1 MERIFVDQARLS
13 VSNVSGE
20 TSSQL
25 SDFVEWVFPCLVNL
39 VRTLVNTISDALSAV
54 RT

>member
-25 SDFVEWVFPCLVNL
+25 SDFVEWVFPCLVNWL
-39 VRTLVNTISDALSAV
+39 GPSLILQFQMPCL
-54 RT
+54 

>member
-1 MERIFVDQARLS
+1 MERIFVDQARL

-25 SDFVEWVFPCLVNL
+25 SDFVEWVFPCLVNWL
-39 VRTLVNTISDALSAV
+39 GFSLILQFQMPCL
-54 RT
+54 